1 MFSWFD
7 ILSLLALEFMFAHE
21 LTYCQLMDIFDLSLS
36 DGSLVQAIVFVMY
49 C

>member
-21 LTYCQLMDIFDLSLS
+21 LTYWLMDIFGLSLS
-36 DGSLVQAIVFVMY
+36 DGSLAQVVVFVMY